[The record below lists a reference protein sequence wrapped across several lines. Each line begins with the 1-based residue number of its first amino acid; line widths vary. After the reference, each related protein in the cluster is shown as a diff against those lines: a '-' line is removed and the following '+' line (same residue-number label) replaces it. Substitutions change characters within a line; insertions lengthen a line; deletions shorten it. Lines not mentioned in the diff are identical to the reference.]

1 MRCWPTAV
9 PTKHC
14 SKERLEALREGQMAN
29 GEKPRYDGKC
39 RDGAHDHPADA
50 PHVIRFRNPTEGSV
64 VFDDHVRGRIEF
76 ATPSWTI

>member
-1 MRCWPTAV
+1 
-9 PTKHC
+9 
-14 SKERLEALREGQMAN
+14 MAN

-39 RDGAHDHPADA
+39 RDHAHDHPADA

-76 ATPSWTI
+76 ANTELDDLIIRRTDGAPTYNLCGGR